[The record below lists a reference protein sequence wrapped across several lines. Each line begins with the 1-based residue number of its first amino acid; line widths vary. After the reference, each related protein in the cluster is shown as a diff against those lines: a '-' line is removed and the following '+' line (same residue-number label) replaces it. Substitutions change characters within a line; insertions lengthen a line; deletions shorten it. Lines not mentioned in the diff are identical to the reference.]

1 MILPRWRAEY
11 DMYITSHPKGDFVEL
26 KDVIKML
33 EDAKNMDICGVPLTI
48 EYQTLWDAGIDQLIN
63 ELKKETK

>member
-11 DMYITSHPKGDFVEL
+11 AMYITPHVRGDFVEL

-33 EDAKNMDICGVPLTI
+33 EDAKNMDICGAPLTI

-63 ELKKETK
+63 ELKKEPK